1 MYINIYILHLEKKE
15 KFDSSYNMT
24 FNALAT
30 NNYFSKTWYEGAIL
44 KYFLGVVAA
53 LSRKIY
59 GSRVPWAT

>member
-30 NNYFSKTWYEGAIL
+30 NNYFSKT
-44 KYFLGVVAA
+44 
-53 LSRKIY
+53 
-59 GSRVPWAT
+59 